1 MQTYSPNKYHLVDL
15 HKEIDL
21 YDRKIAYCQQFEKFD
36 SARERESALG
46 KLQRKRSSLLKL
58 AMSFTSQGIEHDPKF
73 LPRSLSI
80 GEDGKITETP
90 RTSAQAV
97 AGED

>member
-36 SARERESALG
+36 SDRERTSALG
-46 KLQRKRSSLLKL
+46 KLQKKRSSLVKL
-58 AMSFTSQGIEHDPKF
+58 AMSFSSQGIEHDPKF
-73 LPRSLSI
+73 LPRSFAIS
-80 GEDGKITETP
+80 EDGTISEVP
-90 RTSAQAV
+90 GSAVQSA
-97 AGED
+97 

>member
-36 SARERESALG
+36 SERERDAAVL
-46 KLQRKRSSLLKL
+46 KLQRKRSSLVKL
-58 AMSFTSQGIEHDPKF
+58 AMSFSSQGIEHDPKF

-80 GEDGKITETP
+80 GEDGKVSETP
-90 RTSAQAV
+90 RAAQAS
-97 AGED
+97 